1 MAEISKVFK
10 GVSFTDSLEN
20 YFALKNV
27 SICQFLFFLDIG
39 DIAQY
44 IEHNFYSDKDW
55 HFRYNVEAM
64 IKLAV
69 VKFFRQQPYR
79 KVVLSDEEAWL
90 LRFQRK
96 RWDNANS
103 IRWYAPSLCEVSFG
117 C

>member
-55 HFRYNVEAM
+55 HFRYDVGAM
-64 IKLAV
+64 IKFVV
-69 VKFFRQQPYR
+69 VKFFEACSLAGRLFCR
-79 KVVLSDEEAWL
+79 KKKHGC
-90 LRFQRK
+90 R
-96 RWDNANS
+96 
-103 IRWYAPSLCEVSFG
+103 VSKKKAG
-117 C
+117 

>member
-44 IEHNFYSDKDW
+44 IKCNFYSDKDW

-64 IKLAV
+64 IKLVV
-69 VKFFRQQPYR
+69 VKFFGDTGKHRKAYIQSLYYR
-79 KVVLSDEEAWL
+79 NYNGV
-90 LRFQRK
+90 
-96 RWDNANS
+96 
-103 IRWYAPSLCEVSFG
+103 I
-117 C
+117 